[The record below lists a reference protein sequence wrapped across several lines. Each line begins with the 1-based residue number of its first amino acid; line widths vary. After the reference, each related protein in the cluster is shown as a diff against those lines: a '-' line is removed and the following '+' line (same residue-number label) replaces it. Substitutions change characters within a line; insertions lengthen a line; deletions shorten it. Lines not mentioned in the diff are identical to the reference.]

1 VRGGPRRWGLTGVPR
16 RTELNEAMLSLPSKP
31 WKRVTVA
38 PEGAGRYTVTVVSPV
53 MDEEAFRQVIRE
65 DIEPSL
71 GEDDRLEEVRWPTRS
86 VTATVGRLDLFR
98 RRLAFRSVIVE
109 RREKE

>member
-1 VRGGPRRWGLTGVPR
+1 
-16 RTELNEAMLSLPSKP
+16 MLSLPSKP

-38 PEGAGRYTVTVVSPV
+38 PEGAGRYTVTIVSPL

-71 GEDDRLEEVRWPTRS
+71 GEEDRLEEVRWPARS
-86 VTATVGRLDLFR
+86 VTATVARLDLFQ
-98 RRLAFRSVIVE
+98 RRLALKSVIVE
-109 RREKE
+109 RRGKK

>member
-1 VRGGPRRWGLTGVPR
+1 
-16 RTELNEAMLSLPSKP
+16 MLSLPSKP

-38 PEGAGRYTVTVVSPV
+38 PEGAGRYTVTIVSPV

-71 GEDDRLEEVRWPTRS
+71 GEEDRLEEVRWPARS
-86 VTATVGRLDLFR
+86 VTVTVARLDLFR
-98 RRLAFRSVIVE
+98 RRLAFKSVIVE
-109 RREKE
+109 RRGKE